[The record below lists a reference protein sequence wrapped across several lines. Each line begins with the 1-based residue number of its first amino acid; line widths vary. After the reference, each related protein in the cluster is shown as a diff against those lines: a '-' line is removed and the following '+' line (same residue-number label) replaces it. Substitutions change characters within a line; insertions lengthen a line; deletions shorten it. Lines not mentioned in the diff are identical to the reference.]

1 MQAMRVNA
9 DFDRP
14 ARVRFAEGDWVGSPA
29 AGVERRMLDRIGE
42 EVARATSLVR
52 FAPGSSFAA
61 HTHDGGEEYLVLEGT
76 FQDEEGDFPVGSYV
90 RNPPGT
96 SHMPAASEG
105 AVILVKLH
113 QFDPDDRT
121 PVHAVL
127 DTARAD
133 PVPGRPGVSA
143 QPLHRDAREE
153 VRMEVWEPGAEV
165 ALDLPGGAELFVLE
179 GSLADIDADGLAAWD
194 WLRLPAGAR
203 LEAAAGP
210 AGARLWVKAG
220 HLARP
225 VGLAVA

>member
-1 MQAMRVNA
+1 MRINA

-14 ARVRFAEGDWVGSPA
+14 ARVRFADGEWVGSPSS
-29 AGVERRMLDRIGE
+29 GVARRMLDRIGE

-52 FAPGSSFAA
+52 FAPGSSFSA

-76 FQDEEGDFPVGSYV
+76 FQDEDGDFPAGSYV

-96 SHMPAASEG
+96 SHTPAASEG

-113 QFDPDDRT
+113 QFDAEDRS

-127 DTARAD
+127 DPARAE
-133 PVPGRPGVSA
+133 PVPGRTGVSV

-153 VRMEVWEPGAEV
+153 VRMEVWAPGAEV
-165 ALDLPGGAELFVLE
+165 SLDLPGGAELFVLE
-179 GSLADIDADGLAAWD
+179 GSFTESGALLGAWD

-203 LEAAAGP
+203 LEAVAGP
-210 AGARLWVKAG
+210 GGARLWVKTG

-225 VGLAVA
+225 VGVDVA